1 MLFDR
6 AFEAARDMLEQII
19 GNFPNTRHSANAHHK
34 LREVEQA
41 QFTTFVP
48 ATNFPLGAEPIL
60 IQQARIKLMDK
71 ATALE
76 LVMPKGQLL
85 TMNLTEDMIAQL
97 RLLLQTI
104 AQRAQW
110 GRPGQGGGAR
120 HAARSR
126 APLHAAAAGHAHG
139 QPGRGDAARHVHA
152 GHAQHREQPVEAR
165 LARGGAVGRGASRL
179 IRFPAAFAAGDGG

>member
-1 MLFDR
+1 MSITQFNATYVAEEDRVLFRFNTSQSQEYRLWLTR
-6 AFEAARDMLEQII
+6 AVVRSILALGAQASVAVLAREHPPEQAKAIAE
-19 GNFPNTRHSANAHHK
+19 FKQQAK
-34 LREVEQA
+34 VEQA

-60 IQQARIKLMDK
+60 IQHARIQLMDK

-85 TMNLTEDMIAQL
+85 TMNLNEDMIAQL

-110 GRPGQGGGAR
+110 GLDSPGV
-120 HAARSR
+120 AATPEPEQKLATDP
-126 APLHAAAAGHAHG
+126 APSNPNKVLH
-139 QPGRGDAARHVHA
+139 
-152 GHAQHREQPVEAR
+152 
-165 LARGGAVGRGASRL
+165 
-179 IRFPAAFAAGDGG
+179 

>member
-1 MLFDR
+1 MSITQFNATYVAEEDRVLFRFNTSQSQEYRLWFTR
-6 AFEAARDMLEQII
+6 AVVRSILALGAQASVAVLAREHPPEQAKAIAE
-19 GNFPNTRHSANAHHK
+19 FKQQAK
-34 LREVEQA
+34 VEQA

-60 IQQARIKLMDK
+60 IQQARIQLMDK

-85 TMNLTEDMIAQL
+85 TMNLNEDMIAQL

-110 GRPGQGGGAR
+110 GLDSPAV
-120 HAARSR
+120 AATLEPEQKLATDP
-126 APLHAAAAGHAHG
+126 APSNPNKVLH
-139 QPGRGDAARHVHA
+139 
-152 GHAQHREQPVEAR
+152 
-165 LARGGAVGRGASRL
+165 
-179 IRFPAAFAAGDGG
+179 

>member
-1 MLFDR
+1 M
-6 AFEAARDMLEQII
+6 
-19 GNFPNTRHSANAHHK
+19 
-34 LREVEQA
+34 EQA

-60 IQQARIKLMDK
+60 IQQARIQLMDK

-85 TMNLTEDMIAQL
+85 TMNLNEDMIAQL

-110 GRPGQGGGAR
+110 GLDSPGV
-120 HAARSR
+120 AATPEPEQKLATDP
-126 APLHAAAAGHAHG
+126 APSNPNKVLH
-139 QPGRGDAARHVHA
+139 
-152 GHAQHREQPVEAR
+152 
-165 LARGGAVGRGASRL
+165 
-179 IRFPAAFAAGDGG
+179 